1 MKGKVM
7 TTTTSSISIR
17 ECIGRCQS
25 CVQECLRCMNHCLN
39 MGGDHAAYDHQ
50 CVMQDC
56 ADICQTTA
64 RYLCRESPRIE
75 QACTVCAQICHH
87 CAVSCS
93 RLSEDDDQMDACVR
107 SCNACEEACR
117 EIAASCK

>member
-1 MKGKVM
+1 M

-39 MGGDHAAYDHQ
+39 MGGDHAVYDHQ
-50 CVMQDC
+50 CAMQDC
-56 ADICQTTA
+56 ADICETTA
-64 RYLCRESPRIE
+64 RYLCRESPQIE
-75 QACTVCAQICHH
+75 QICTVCAQICHH
-87 CAVSCS
+87 CAISCS
-93 RLSEDDDQMDACVR
+93 RLSENDEQMDACVR